1 MILILPVLEIR
12 MFSIFKSGRGGNS
25 AQWCKAD
32 CVCSGR
38 PTSMDDRIPVTIIQ
52 RAGDLSGKLS
62 RRPFSQP
69 PMTDDIVQHLTAV
82 DKLEDHVI
90 MVRVHDHLP
99 HPADIRVV
107 Q

>member
-1 MILILPVLEIR
+1 
-12 MFSIFKSGRGGNS
+12 MFSIFKSASWEQSG
-25 AQWCKAD
+25 QECTAD
-32 CVCSGR
+32 SVSSVR
-38 PTSMDDRIPVTIIQ
+38 PTSMDDRIPMTIIQ
-52 RAGDLSGKLS
+52 RAGDLSGKFS
-62 RRPFSQP
+62 RCPFSQP

-99 HPADIRVV
+99 HPADIRVM

>member
-1 MILILPVLEIR
+1 
-12 MFSIFKSGRGGNS
+12 
-25 AQWCKAD
+25 
-32 CVCSGR
+32 
-38 PTSMDDRIPVTIIQ
+38 MDDRISVTVIQ
-52 RAGDLSGKLS
+52 CAGDLSGKLS

-69 PMTDDIVQHLTAV
+69 PMTNDIVQHLTAV

-90 MVRVHDHLP
+90 VVRMDDHLP